1 MANSSYARAAGIQ
14 SEINKVTV
22 TRVASSEV
30 ECKRQTSV
38 YKKDMIITINNIS
51 REQRLLRKAMIRYSK
66 KKNQHKLVK
75 EKK

>member
-51 REQRLLRKAMIRYSK
+51 REQRLLRKSMIRYSK
-66 KKNQHKLVK
+66 KKNVK
-75 EKK
+75 SKNIE